1 MGEYDAVWVL
11 LISLVFM
18 SFYILNEAKPKGSKI
33 LTNLSNTINRFF
45 RNK

>member
-18 SFYILNEAKPKGSKI
+18 SFYILKTKPKGSKI